1 MIEFRLDR
9 RSGVTPYL
17 QLVQQ
22 VRRAVRLGW
31 LKQGDQLPTARE
43 VVAALGINQ
52 NTVHKA
58 YRELEHDGVVVSR
71 PGAGTF
77 VQASLAARIP
87 AMDSAIRE
95 QLSAWADTARRAGLD
110 ADDMRAVL
118 EAVLAEGIRR
128 TEDSGTAGETSR
140 AERRA

>member
-22 VRRAVRLGW
+22 VRQAVRLGW
-31 LKQGDQLPTARE
+31 LREGDRLPTAKE
-43 VVAALGINQ
+43 VVASLGINQ

-58 YRELEHDGVVVSR
+58 YRELEHDGIVVSR

-77 VQASLAARIP
+77 VLASLSVRRPAADPAIRAQLAAWVSAAR
-87 AMDSAIRE
+87 A
-95 QLSAWADTARRAGLD
+95 AGLED
-110 ADDMRAVL
+110 EDMRAVFDA
-118 EAVLAEGIRR
+118 ELAADQAGR
-128 TEDSGTAGETSR
+128 TR
-140 AERRA
+140 PAEHA

>member
-22 VRRAVRLGW
+22 VRQAVRLGW
-31 LKQGDQLPTARE
+31 LREGDRLPTAKE
-43 VVAALGINQ
+43 VVEALGINQ

-71 PGAGTF
+71 PGLGTF
-77 VQASLAARIP
+77 VLASLSARHP
-87 AMDSAIRE
+87 AQDPAIRS
-95 QLSAWADTARRAGLD
+95 QLQAWVAAAQAAGLDEEDLRAVFEAALADAATMQSRRAGH
-110 ADDMRAVL
+110 
-118 EAVLAEGIRR
+118 G
-128 TEDSGTAGETSR
+128 S
-140 AERRA
+140 

>member
-22 VRRAVRLGW
+22 VRQAVRLGW
-31 LKQGDQLPTARE
+31 LREGDRLPTAKE

-77 VQASLAARIP
+77 VLASLSVRRPAQDPAIRSQLASWVAAAR
-87 AMDSAIRE
+87 A
-95 QLSAWADTARRAGLD
+95 AGLEE
-110 ADDMRAVL
+110 DDMRAVF
-118 EAVLAEGIRR
+118 EAELARQQTDE
-128 TEDSGTAGETSR
+128 A
-140 AERRA
+140 RRADQA

>member
-31 LKQGDQLPTARE
+31 LKEGDRLPTARE

-58 YRELEHDGVVVSR
+58 YRELEHDGVVISR
-71 PGAGTF
+71 PGSGTF
-77 VQASLAARIP
+77 VQASLSARIP
-87 AMDSAIRE
+87 AMDPAIRE
-95 QLSAWADTARRAGLD
+95 QLSDWVRTAQRAGLD
-110 ADDMRAVL
+110 ADDIRAVL
-118 EAVLAEGIRR
+118 EAVLAEQIGHAAGSAARR
-128 TEDSGTAGETSR
+128 EER
-140 AERRA
+140 A

>member
-22 VRRAVRLGW
+22 VRHAVRLGW
-31 LKQGDQLPTARE
+31 LREGDQLPTAKE

-71 PGAGTF
+71 PGVGTF
-77 VQASLAARIP
+77 VLASLAARRP
-87 AMDSAIRE
+87 AADPAVRA
-95 QLSAWADTARRAGLD
+95 QLASWVTTARAAGLD
-110 ADDMRAVL
+110 DDDMRAVL
-118 EAVLAEGIRR
+118 EAELAGDQTGR
-128 TEDSGTAGETSR
+128 TRTGEH
-140 AERRA
+140 A